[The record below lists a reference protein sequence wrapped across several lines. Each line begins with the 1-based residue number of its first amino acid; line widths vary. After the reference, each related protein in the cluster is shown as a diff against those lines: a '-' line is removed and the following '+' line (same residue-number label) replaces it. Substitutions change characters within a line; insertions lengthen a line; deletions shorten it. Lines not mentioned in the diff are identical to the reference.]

1 MTDFVAMSEDMTSSS
16 IPQPLQFTPPVSTDA
31 PNLTISPNLTMVS
44 ENRADGDDKAG
55 EEAMR
60 LREQIMSN
68 NLTNTFSAVDV
79 DSLPQR
85 HLLKIDIP
93 SKKNQDRGRH
103 WVLEAGGGQGSVG
116 VYAVADGHGRR
127 GDSLAESVMCI
138 LHESLTGDSSGGET
152 GVWTTEDLTQP
163 LQELF
168 RKIEQECTTLFG
180 DCDGGATLSVCVD
193 RPGMDLWV
201 AHVGDS
207 DVCLVELAP
216 ADRQAT
222 MLTEDHSPL
231 NMDEFLRM
239 VVLCPSAKFE
249 YDRQRKDA
257 PHLQIYSP
265 SPLEPCGWKRN
276 PAPTRNV
283 YYKNRAND
291 LATYVSEGGGYS
303 SLANTRA
310 IGDFRMKRAVGLSA
324 QPFIA
329 RHPALASS
337 QRLVMASDGF
347 WDSWPTA
354 ELLQFCE
361 EHRAFGAVVAAL
373 ERTHVTTTNKY
384 FGSCSDDTFVYLVQP
399 AEPALPTC

>member
-1 MTDFVAMSEDMTSSS
+1 MTDFVAMSEDITSSS
-16 IPQPLQFTPPVSTDA
+16 ISQPFQFTPPVSTNA
-31 PNLTISPNLTMVS
+31 PDLSMVP
-44 ENRADGDDKAG
+44 ENRVDGDAKAN
-55 EEAMR
+55 EAHLR
-60 LREQIMSN
+60 LREQIMSS
-68 NLTNTFSAVDV
+68 NLTNSFSVFDV

-103 WVLEAGGGQGSVG
+103 WVLEAGGGQASSIG

-138 LHESLTGDSSGGET
+138 LHAALTGDSSGGEAAM
-152 GVWTTEDLTQP
+152 WAAEDLTEP

-168 RKIEQECTTLFG
+168 LKVEQECTTLFG

-207 DVCLVELAP
+207 DVCLVDLSP
-216 ADRQAT
+216 AARQAT

-257 PHLQIYSP
+257 PHLPIFAP
-265 SPLEPCGWKRN
+265 SPLDPCGWKKN

-324 QPFIA
+324 RPFIA
-329 RHPALASS
+329 KHAALTSS
-337 QRLVMASDGF
+337 QRLVVASDGF
-347 WDSWPTA
+347 WDSWPTG

-361 EHRAFGAVVAAL
+361 EHRDFGAVVAAL
-373 ERTHVTTTNKY
+373 ERSHVTTTNKY
-384 FGSCSDDTFVYLVQP
+384 FGSCSDDTLLYFVQP
-399 AEPALPTC
+399 SEPTPSTC